1 VPSRVLGEP
10 FYQRSLT
17 TDSRHACETSALA
30 LARAEAADV
39 EADVEVLEAIPQSAS
54 SSSRACGTST

>member
-1 VPSRVLGEP
+1 VLGEP
-10 FYQRSLT
+10 FYQRSLP
-17 TDSRHACETSALA
+17 TDSATPARRGALA